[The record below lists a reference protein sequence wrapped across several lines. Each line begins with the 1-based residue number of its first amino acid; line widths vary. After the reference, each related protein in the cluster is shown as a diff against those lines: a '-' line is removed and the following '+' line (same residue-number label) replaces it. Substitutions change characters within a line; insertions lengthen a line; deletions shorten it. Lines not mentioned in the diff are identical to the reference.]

1 MGANQRTLARRC
13 RDVLRRCGRSARLLP
28 SGLRRFA
35 RLGAAERLMILRA
48 VAVLLFVEVTIRWV
62 RLPRLARLLGVA
74 FEPRSEPGAG
84 DREGDFPPTD
94 TTITS
99 EGPAAEHDLTVP
111 VALAR
116 RSVTR
121 LMRIW
126 PLGAGPCLR
135 ESLVLGRLIRDKSP
149 VLRLGIARHG
159 HRMRAH
165 AWVEI
170 DGRPVNDPEGFVAFG
185 GPTS

>member
-13 RDVLRRCGRSARLLP
+13 LDALRRCSRSVELLP
-28 SGLRRFA
+28 SGLRRYA

-48 VAVLLFVEVTIRWV
+48 IAVLLFVEATIRWV
-62 RLPRLARLLGVA
+62 RLPRLARLLGVT
-74 FEPRSEPGAG
+74 FEPRSELGAG
-84 DREGDFPPTD
+84 DQEGLSLPAD
-94 TTITS
+94 TTITTK
-99 EGPAAEHDLTVP
+99 GPAAELHLPVP
-111 VALAR
+111 VAMAR

-135 ESLVLGRLIRDKSP
+135 ESLVLGRLIRDEAP
-149 VLRLGIARHG
+149 VLRLGVARYG
-159 HRMRAH
+159 HRLRAH

-170 DGRPVNDPEGFVAFG
+170 GGRPVNDPEGFVAFG
-185 GPTS
+185 GPNS